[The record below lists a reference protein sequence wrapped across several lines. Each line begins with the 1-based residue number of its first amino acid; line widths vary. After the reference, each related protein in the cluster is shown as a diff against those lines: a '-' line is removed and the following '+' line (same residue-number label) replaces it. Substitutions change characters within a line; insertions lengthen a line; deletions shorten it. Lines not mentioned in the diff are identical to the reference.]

1 MVDLDSGE
9 PTMAILEIRNLSRRF
24 GKLVAL
30 SDLSFSIHE
39 GQITSLIGPNGAGK
53 TTFYNVITGKFP
65 PSSGSILFQGKDISG
80 LPPHKI
86 WRLGI
91 ARSFQITNI
100 FMRLTVLENIRS
112 ALIVHLN
119 KTYNFLKPI
128 HYLDQLHER
137 SLQIVN
143 LVGLQD
149 KMNMPCHAISHG
161 DMRIVEVGIVLASEP
176 KLAFLDEPTQ
186 GMTPGETMKMA
197 NLIREL
203 HKKTGTTFFITEHDM
218 KVVFAISD
226 RIIVLDRGTLL
237 AEGTPQEIHENIE
250 VKKAYLGGLKQ

>member
-1 MVDLDSGE
+1 
-9 PTMAILEIRNLSRRF
+9 MALLEIRSLSKKF
-24 GKLVAL
+24 GQLVAL
-30 SDLSFSIHE
+30 SDLTLAIKE
-39 GQITSLIGPNGAGK
+39 GEITSLIGPNGAGK

-65 PSSGSILFQGKDISG
+65 PSSGSILFQGQDISG

-86 WRLGI
+86 WKKGI

-112 ALIVHLN
+112 ALIVHMN
-119 KTYNFLKPI
+119 KSYNFLKPI
-128 HYLDQLHER
+128 HYFDDLHEK
-137 SLQIVN
+137 SIEILK

-149 KMNMPCHAISHG
+149 KMDMPCHAISHG

-176 KLAFLDEPTQ
+176 KLVFLDEPTA
-186 GMTPGETMKMA
+186 GMNPTETMKMA

-203 HKKTGTTFFITEHDM
+203 HKKTGTTFFLTEHDM

-226 RIIVLDRGTLL
+226 RIIVLDRGRLL
-237 AEGTPQEIHENIE
+237 AEGTPQEIRDNLE

>member
-1 MVDLDSGE
+1 
-9 PTMAILEIRNLSRRF
+9 MAILEIKNLSKKF
-24 GKLVAL
+24 GQLVAL
-30 SDLSFSIHE
+30 SDLTLAIKE
-39 GQITSLIGPNGAGK
+39 GEITSLIGPNGAGK

-65 PSSGSILFQGKDISG
+65 PSSGSILFQGMDISG

-86 WRLGI
+86 WKKGI

-112 ALIVHLN
+112 ALIVHMN
-119 KTYNFLKPI
+119 KSYNFLKPI
-128 HYLDQLHER
+128 HYFDDLHEK
-137 SLQIVN
+137 SIEILE

-176 KLAFLDEPTQ
+176 KLVFLDEPTA
-186 GMTPGETMKMA
+186 GMNPTETMKMA

-203 HKKTGTTFFITEHDM
+203 HKKTGTTFFLTEHDM

-226 RIIVLDRGTLL
+226 RIIVLDRGRLL
-237 AEGTPQEIHENIE
+237 AEGTPQEIRDNLE